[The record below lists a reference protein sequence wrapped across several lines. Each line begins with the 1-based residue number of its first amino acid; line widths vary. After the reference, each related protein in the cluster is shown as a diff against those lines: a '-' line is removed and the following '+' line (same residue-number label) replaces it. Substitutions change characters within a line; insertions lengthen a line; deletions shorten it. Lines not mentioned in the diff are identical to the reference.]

1 MRPPVTEARLNQA
14 RRNQQFSNAPMGSG
28 QCGLMAQEV
37 AVFPVRYALDESP
50 QTRDRPQGPNPL
62 PKGWSAQLPEL
73 QSRSYTLRQLRDG
86 WLYVWNS
93 VDQTFHEYQVEGEYF
108 TRHKWTDAQLYQDVR
123 HNPGETHPY
132 LLYPRRS
139 QLRIAYSPVQ
149 WTWHLC
155 ELMRISASEQHQWM
169 RAVDLPGYC
178 TTGTASHGAP
188 ITELGN
194 SVADILVYGAQAPT
208 FSSTLLPT
216 QASEADTPFKPA
228 FEEAL
233 VRGRVPEQ
241 DTALF
246 IALDDPLA
254 MVDDLSMNLAGRL
267 MEYSQFD
274 MQHQQD
280 LQSALAVQ
288 NLCGFDAD
296 AYMPA
301 SLKDPF
307 QRQAYTD
314 DLYTLLGAH
323 DEVERAHEL
332 APGDQA
338 GMANWAAASTIA
350 AAENAFKAKWGHL
363 PERGKWQKTLEDW
376 NAKRYW
382 REDVRFDDAQ
392 KYLSQTTAEAQR
404 LQEHCQRSEHD
415 LLIWLDQLS
424 PSAEAVYHD
433 TCDEDQ
439 ASQLLETAHALYT
452 LLGNGENGQQWLC
465 RQAEKPSTLF
475 GLALFNFNPELAALI
490 RQVTLNFIATGNLDD
505 QGREG
510 DGGSPALKP
519 GSAGDATNLATR
531 TNEIKAVFDLET
543 VQNSKL
549 YRNMSITAK
558 HAMDTLIKVANNQAR
573 EAWHGLSGLLLP
585 AMKQELALILAAP
598 QVLFSTEISTATQ
611 LYFDPHYP
619 RYYRKWLLEV
629 MTVQKK
635 ITADK
640 GVLQRP
646 GTAYDQ
652 RAARRSLHAQVAQL
666 KHLFLRRPNQIIG
679 TASGYTRL
687 RISILQI
694 GNWLADLGQ
703 TEAML
708 QLKVAGTDDYFR
720 RTGAWM
726 EQNLGNALPALL
738 VGLNA
743 WNVHATARQAQND
756 GNFTQTEWISMGA
769 SAAYAANAVAALWV
783 GPAWN

>member
-1 MRPPVTEARLNQA
+1 MRPPATEARLNQA

-155 ELMRISASEQHQWM
+155 ELMRTSASEQHQWM

-178 TTGTASHGAP
+178 TTGTVSHGAP

-216 QASEADTPFKPA
+216 QAGEADTPFKPA

-246 IALDDPLA
+246 VALDDPLA

-267 MEYSQFD
+267 MEQSQFE
-274 MQHQQD
+274 MLHQER
-280 LQSALAVQ
+280 LQSASAVLD
-288 NLCGFDAD
+288 LCGFDVD
-296 AYMPA
+296 AFMPA

-307 QRQAYTD
+307 QRRAYTD
-314 DLYTLLGAH
+314 DLYTLLNTH
-323 DEVERAHEL
+323 DDIARSQEMV
-332 APGDQA
+332 PGDQA
-338 GMANWAAASTIA
+338 GMVDLAAASA
-350 AAENAFKAKWGHL
+350 LSNAEAPFKARWGHL
-363 PERGKWQKTLEDW
+363 PDRSKWQKALEQW
-376 NAKRYW
+376 NAKRLW
-382 REDVRFDDAQ
+382 REDVHFADVQ
-392 KYLSQTTAEAQR
+392 QYLSQTTAQAQR

-424 PSAEAVYHD
+424 PSAEAIYHD
-433 TCDEDQ
+433 TCQEGQ

-465 RQAEKPSTLF
+465 RQATQPDTLF
-475 GLALFNFNPELAALI
+475 GLALFNFNAEIARLI
-490 RQVTLNFIATGNLDD
+490 KQVTHNFSTYGTLDD
-505 QGREG
+505 QGRQG
-510 DGGSPALKP
+510 DGSAPTLTPGGSDVTSL
-519 GSAGDATNLATR
+519 GTR
-531 TNEIKAVFDLET
+531 VNEIKGVLDLES
-543 VQNSKL
+543 VQHSKL

-558 HAMDTLIKVANNQAR
+558 HAMATLIKVANDQAR
-573 EAWHGLSGLLLP
+573 DAWHGLSALLLP
-585 AMKQELALILAAP
+585 GMKPENALTLAAP
-598 QVLFSTEISTATQ
+598 QVLFSIEISLATQ
-611 LYFDPHYP
+611 LLFDPYWEQS
-619 RYYRKWLLEV
+619 YQKWLANIA
-629 MTVQKK
+629 TVNKQ
-635 ITADK
+635 IVAAK
-640 GVLQRP
+640 GILSRP
-646 GTAYDQ
+646 GNAYDQ
-652 RAARRSLHAQVAQL
+652 RSARLALQGHEDELKRLSLM
-666 KHLFLRRPNQIIG
+666 RPMRIIG
-679 TASGYTRL
+679 
-687 RISILQI
+687 
-694 GNWLADLGQ
+694 
-703 TEAML
+703 
-708 QLKVAGTDDYFR
+708 
-720 RTGAWM
+720 
-726 EQNLGNALPALL
+726 
-738 VGLNA
+738 
-743 WNVHATARQAQND
+743 
-756 GNFTQTEWISMGA
+756 
-769 SAAYAANAVAALWV
+769 
-783 GPAWN
+783 